1 MQVKLL
7 IATISLVVLGFQTAV
22 AAEKVEAD
30 LLFARKV
37 LPLFKA
43 KCLACHGEEPKKK
56 LKGDFDMRSRA
67 GLLKGG
73 ESEEPSIV
81 PGKPLQSP
89 LYLAVTREH
98 EDDWESMPPKENDK
112 LSTVQVA
119 YIKDWI
125 VGGAP
130 WPDVKQIAE
139 LLKQQDLWALEDGL
153 RVKTS
158 GGLSEDWTNRKYDS
172 KNLWAYQPVK

>member
-73 ESEEPSIV
+73 ESEETSIV

-119 YIKDWI
+119 
-125 VGGAP
+125 
-130 WPDVKQIAE
+130 
-139 LLKQQDLWALEDGL
+139 
-153 RVKTS
+153 
-158 GGLSEDWTNRKYDS
+158 
-172 KNLWAYQPVK
+172 

>member
-1 MQVKLL
+1 MKLL
-7 IATISLVVLGFQTAV
+7 IVTISLTVLGFQTAK
-22 AAEKVEAD
+22 AAEKVAAD
-30 LLFARKV
+30 VLFARKV

-43 KCLACHGEEPKKK
+43 KCIVCHGEDPKKK

-112 LSTVQVA
+112 LSASQVDV
-119 YIKDWI
+119 IKRW
-125 VGGAP
+125 VSLGAP
-130 WPDVKQIAE
+130 WP
-139 LLKQQDLWALEDGL
+139 
-153 RVKTS
+153 T
-158 GGLSEDWTNRKYDS
+158 
-172 KNLWAYQPVK
+172 